1 MPIRDDLAD
10 RRSPQTYFARCD
22 HAIVD
27 LPLNGVRGG
36 HWGRDPGS
44 TFHNVFECAYHI
56 GTTGNNQIMSSVAG
70 IVLQQTYHAKS
81 FTVSMGRIQ
90 GLSATLVSSHL
101 TGSRNKHFFSPL
113 DGC

>member
-1 MPIRDDLAD
+1 MRPRNS
-10 RRSPQTYFARCD
+10 RSA
-22 HAIVD
+22 
-27 LPLNGVRGG
+27 LERGAWG

-90 GLSATLVSSHL
+90 GLSATLVSGHL
-101 TGSRNKHFFSPL
+101 AGSGNKHFYSLL
-113 DGC
+113 DGCLLDGC